1 MFEDHIAS
9 FLQTFETILVKKFLV
24 EFKVVSRIQ
33 MCWGISIRVEKK
45 REKNENVAHEIVFQM
60 AYASHPTNAC
70 TSSKKPFCLNR
81 GKKQHFL
88 DENTFF
94 LLKNKRNI

>member
-1 MFEDHIAS
+1 MFEDYIAS

-45 REKNENVAHEIVFQM
+45 REKNENVAHEVV
-60 AYASHPTNAC
+60 
-70 TSSKKPFCLNR
+70 
-81 GKKQHFL
+81 
-88 DENTFF
+88 
-94 LLKNKRNI
+94 